1 MVLIAGSV
9 HSRGHLLG
17 MCMIPWRSEFQQ
29 LSELVADT
37 CRPEA
42 RSLKRAMQIPIY
54 PHGIAWVSY
63 IYIWYH
69 GIIQYPPAG
78 SVIVIIFKFS
88 HSISSICKC
97 QSIYIQAVSYMV
109 SYANSPMTLS
119 LSLSF
124 RWSVPP
130 DGDIHSPDI
139 RCHPLPGRP
148 GSRCPRSP
156 LRSLGATFWRGSDG

>member
-119 LSLSF
+119 LSLSLFAGAF
-124 RWSVPP
+124 RRTETYIRLTFAAIHCLGGLAPDVP
-130 DGDIHSPDI
+130 
-139 RCHPLPGRP
+139 
-148 GSRCPRSP
+148 
-156 LRSLGATFWRGSDG
+156 GAL